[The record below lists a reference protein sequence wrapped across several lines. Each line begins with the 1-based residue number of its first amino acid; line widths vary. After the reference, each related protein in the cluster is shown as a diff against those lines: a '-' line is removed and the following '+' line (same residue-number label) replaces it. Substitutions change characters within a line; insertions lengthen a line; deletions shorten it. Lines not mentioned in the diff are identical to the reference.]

1 MKERKFSTYQIVFV
15 AVMAAL
21 VCVVTFFRFPLL
33 GSKVHFANAMCLL
46 SGMLFGPMLG
56 GLAAGLGSMLYDA
69 LFGGYDFINC
79 LVTFVSKFLM
89 AAICAWIAF
98 GGKEEGKGKHA
109 RLVVGSVVGALSY
122 VALYM
127 LKTYIFQ
134 RFVHGYPL
142 DAVVV
147 TMGGKLPASL
157 INAVFAMIVAP
168 ILYAAI
174 APALRRKGMLEAAQV
189 INRYRKAADP
199 KGSAACA
206 LFGSVTPD
214 REPRLAADGA
224 GEKRQGPV
232 SACHIGNR
240 VGRKRLEGRDRVG
253 KHVAVHVRERDRVA
267 RLELGKGCKMAAV
280 IVSRR

>member
-1 MKERKFSTYQIVFV
+1 
-15 AVMAAL
+15 
-21 VCVVTFFRFPLL
+21 
-33 GSKVHFANAMCLL
+33 
-46 SGMLFGPMLG
+46 MLFGPMLG

-98 GGKEEGKGKHA
+98 GGKEEDKGKHV

-147 TMGGKLPASL
+147 TMGGRPTRVCRLCVIRLGHIGSRASTG
-157 INAVFAMIVAP
+157 
-168 ILYAAI
+168 
-174 APALRRKGMLEAAQV
+174 RR
-189 INRYRKAADP
+189 RYR
-199 KGSAACA
+199 
-206 LFGSVTPD
+206 
-214 REPRLAADGA
+214 
-224 GEKRQGPV
+224 
-232 SACHIGNR
+232 
-240 VGRKRLEGRDRVG
+240 
-253 KHVAVHVRERDRVA
+253 
-267 RLELGKGCKMAAV
+267 
-280 IVSRR
+280 

>member
-122 VALYM
+122 VARS
-127 LKTYIFQ
+127 T
-134 RFVHGYPL
+134 
-142 DAVVV
+142 
-147 TMGGKLPASL
+147 
-157 INAVFAMIVAP
+157 
-168 ILYAAI
+168 
-174 APALRRKGMLEAAQV
+174 
-189 INRYRKAADP
+189 
-199 KGSAACA
+199 C
-206 LFGSVTPD
+206 
-214 REPRLAADGA
+214 
-224 GEKRQGPV
+224 
-232 SACHIGNR
+232 
-240 VGRKRLEGRDRVG
+240 
-253 KHVAVHVRERDRVA
+253 
-267 RLELGKGCKMAAV
+267 
-280 IVSRR
+280 SRRISSSALSMAPPSMRSSSRWAASFRLPSLTLSSP